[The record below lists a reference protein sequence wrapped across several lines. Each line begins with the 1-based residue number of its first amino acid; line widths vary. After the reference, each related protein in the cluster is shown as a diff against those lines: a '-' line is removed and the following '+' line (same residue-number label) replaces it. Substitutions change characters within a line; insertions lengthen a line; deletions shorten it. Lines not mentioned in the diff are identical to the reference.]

1 MLQRLSE
8 VAYNR
13 YRAYLRRRRDP
24 VREIYGDA
32 LPAALEPPRRTLIRR
47 FPATLVTAALLVSGG
62 AIEGGVSIWEDHQQE
77 ARVEA
82 EIWEA
87 SAEFWASAEAYEVV
101 REDEMRERGFT
112 QEDIRQASTAAF
124 AEFVGG
130 EERSPDLPAPRDPAT
145 LQIRDQLDEAEA
157 RLNEAQ
163 DRLADL

>member
-32 LPAALEPPRRTLIRR
+32 LPAALEPPRRALLRR
-47 FPATLVTAALLVSGG
+47 LPATLATAALLGS
-62 AIEGGVSIWEDHQQE
+62 AIGGGVSVWEDHQQE

-87 SAEFWASAEAYEVV
+87 SAEFWALAEAYEVV
-101 REDEMRERGFT
+101 REDEMRERGLT
-112 QEDIRQASTAAF
+112 QEDIGQANAAAF
-124 AEFVGG
+124 AEFVSG
-130 EERSPDLPAPRDPAT
+130 EERGPDLPAPRDPAT

-157 RLNEAQ
+157 RLDAAQ
-163 DRLADL
+163 ARLADL